1 LNHLHH
7 AHHPDNS
14 RKPLPIRRQISIIFR
29 LRFIIAITLLT
40 LTTFS
45 HAKLSSE
52 LTDRL
57 IETDKLISATEE
69 KLKELGIE
77 IGIGDLK
84 KLQDNAADGKV
95 IITECIEING
105 NEISKI
111 DSDSQ
116 SLGILIDEENIRVTE
131 KRDSLNK
138 IRSEHDRQL
147 ATCRLLNL
155 RVVQI
160 IEKVQNLT
168 RTLVATQLL
177 TRHYSVLK
185 NIRLILDNPGDGFN
199 ALLEF
204 SVSKAGFELVY
215 EERFRLGFVILISL
229 VLTFGIRYFLRKLIS
244 NFGHVEHRSFARL
257 LSISIFSSLSHN
269 LLSMLLSGSIT
280 ILFLVI
286 GFEGKNLPFFIQL
299 ISGLFLY
306 SILIFI
312 IRVVLDPIAPAIGI
326 TNLPPKLEQRLA
338 RRLRLLAKILLIG
351 FLVFSAGHVHEFPI
365 ALSGLFRNFY
375 ITLVVLNLCWVFW
388 LLGAIE
394 SLSNSRIIRSLIIL
408 ALLASMVV
416 EWLGFSNLSTF
427 ILVGISGS
435 IVAWI
440 LAESLAN
447 LWTDFL
453 DSFDDGEFV
462 WQQYFR
468 NKIGVQQGE
477 YIPGS
482 IWFRFI
488 FSVVL
493 WSAFTIVILKIW
505 GLSDQGL
512 LFIRSLVIEG
522 FNAGPVHIVPSK
534 VLTAILLFAV
544 LLSLLGWLKRRLE
557 RSWLHRSRMDRGSKE
572 SLITLTGYIGIVFAF
587 LIGLSVAGV
596 ELANLALIAGALSV
610 GIGFGLQN
618 VVNNFVSGI
627 VLLFERPVKTGDWIV
642 VGETQGYVKKIKLRS
657 TILQT
662 FDRADVIVP
671 NSEFISSQVT
681 NWMHND
687 SMGRV
692 KVPIRVTFGTNPK
705 LVEKLLLEIAL
716 QHPMVISQSLSVDPP
731 RVLFMKFDDSA
742 LSFELRCFITDIDYC
757 MFVLSDINFS
767 IFEKFAEAGIE
778 IPFPQS
784 DLHIKS
790 GLTKDLVNDP
800 D

>member
-1 LNHLHH
+1 M
-7 AHHPDNS
+7 
-14 RKPLPIRRQISIIFR
+14 
-29 LRFIIAITLLT
+29 
-40 LTTFS
+40 
-45 HAKLSSE
+45 
-52 LTDRL
+52 
-57 IETDKLISATEE
+57 
-69 KLKELGIE
+69 
-77 IGIGDLK
+77 
-84 KLQDNAADGKV
+84 
-95 IITECIEING
+95 
-105 NEISKI
+105 
-111 DSDSQ
+111 
-116 SLGILIDEENIRVTE
+116 
-131 KRDSLNK
+131 SLNK
-138 IRSEHDRQL
+138 LRIEHDKQL

-160 IEKVQNLT
+160 IENAQNLT

-177 TRHYSVLK
+177 TRHHSVLE
-185 NIRLILDNPGDGFN
+185 NIRLTLDNPGDGFN

-215 EERFRLGFVILISL
+215 KERLGLGFIIILSL
-229 VLTFGIRYFLRKLIS
+229 VLTFGIRFILRKLIS
-244 NFGHVEHRSFARL
+244 NSENLEHRSFARL
-257 LSISIFSSLSHN
+257 LSISIFSSLSHY
-269 LLSMLLSGSIT
+269 LLSMLLSGSVT
-280 ILFLVI
+280 MLFLLK
-286 GFEGKNLPFFIQL
+286 GFEGKNFPFFIQL
-299 ISGLFLY
+299 ITGLFLY

-338 RRLRLLAKILLIG
+338 RRLRLLAKVLLVG
-351 FLVFSAGHVHEFPI
+351 FLVFSAGHAHEFPI
-365 ALSGLFRNFY
+365 ALSGLFRNVY
-375 ITLVVLNLCWVFW
+375 VTLVVLNLCWAFW

-394 SLSNSRIIRSLIIL
+394 SLANSRIIRSLIIL
-408 ALLASMVV
+408 VLLSSMVV
-416 EWLGFSNLSTF
+416 EWIGYSNLSTF
-427 ILVGISGS
+427 ILIGISGS
-435 IVAWI
+435 ILAWV

-453 DSFDDGEFV
+453 DSFDDGEFA
-462 WQQYFR
+462 WQQFFR
-468 NKIGVQQGE
+468 NKIGVQPGE

-493 WSAFTIVILKIW
+493 WSAFTITILKIW

-512 LFIRSLVIEG
+512 LFIRNLVIEG

-544 LLSLLGWLKRRLE
+544 MLSLLGWLKRRLE
-557 RSWLHRSRMDRGSKE
+557 RSWLNRSRMDRSSKE
-572 SLITLTGYIGIVFAF
+572 SLISLTGYIGVIFAF

-596 ELANLALIAGALSV
+596 ELSNLALIAGALSV

-627 VLLFERPVKTGDWIV
+627 VLLFDRPVKTGDWIV

-657 TILQT
+657 TIVQT

-671 NSEFISSQVT
+671 NSEFIASQVT

-692 KVPIRVTFGTNPK
+692 KVPIRVSFGTDPK
-705 LVEKLLLEIAL
+705 QVEKLLLDIAQ

-731 RVLFMKFDDSA
+731 RVLFLKFDDSA
-742 LSFELRCFITDIDYC
+742 LGFELRCFITDIDYC
-757 MFVLSDINFS
+757 MLVLSDINFS

-790 GLTKDLVNDP
+790 GISEDPVNDP